1 MGNVS
6 TKNFQTM
13 LVDKDKLFEVAMFY
27 SNSCH
32 IVICTIKLGDKER
45 FDKEQIGVKEPFPL
59 TNSQFTS

>member
-6 TKNFQTM
+6 TNNFQTM

-32 IVICTIKLGDKER
+32 IVICTIKLGDKE
-45 FDKEQIGVKEPFPL
+45 QIGVKELFPL